1 MKHNYIV
8 IKNKTT
14 MKDDLILRH
23 PLRSIEMKEQ
33 AAQRKQV
40 NVRLRKELRGHVTY
54 DETVCPMTCHRYRSV
69 HANHKNQL
77 HLLAFLPA
85 LNTYELS
92 LF

>member
-1 MKHNYIV
+1 MTH
-8 IKNKTT
+8 T
-14 MKDDLILRH
+14 DDLILRH
-23 PLRSIEMKEQ
+23 LLRPIEMKEP

-40 NVRLRKELRGHVTY
+40 NVRLRKELRGHHVTY
-54 DETVCPMTCHRYRSV
+54 DETLCPMTCHRYRFV

-92 LF
+92 FF